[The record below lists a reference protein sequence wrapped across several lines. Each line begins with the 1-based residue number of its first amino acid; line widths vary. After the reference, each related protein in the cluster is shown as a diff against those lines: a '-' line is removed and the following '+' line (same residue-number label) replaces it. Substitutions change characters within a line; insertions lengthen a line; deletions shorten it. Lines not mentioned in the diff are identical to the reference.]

1 MYCAVLLR
9 CAYLVNYAVQARV
22 KLCIYY
28 MNRVVQLARIKLCMY
43 TSIYIYEYSGTVC
56 YVGVTDVMST
66 LDTSACIL

>member
-9 CAYLVNYAVQARV
+9 RAYLVNYAVQARV

-43 TSIYIYEYSGTVC
+43 TSLSLYIYMNTV
-56 YVGVTDVMST
+56 VQFA
-66 LDTSACIL
+66 TSE